1 MNAQEKPSDSASV
14 RQDFSLPNPMRYE
27 AFYDVTS
34 GMYFLYPKVGNMV
47 VGNPVSM
54 TSAEYHQYMLSN
66 QLSEY
71 YKEKSST
78 HDLGSRKDQTD
89 ALKKGLLPS
98 VNIRNKLFES
108 VFGGNKIEIIPQG
121 FASFDIGGLYQK
133 IDNPLILPQN
143 RTSFAIDIQQR
154 IQLGLLGKVG
164 ENLQLKANYDTQ
176 SGFAFENRMNLVWQ
190 AKGTWKD
197 LQTKGLNDKTTG
209 GEDKIIKKVEF
220 GNVNMPLSTSL
231 IRGSESLFGL
241 KTEFQLGK
249 TTGTLVFSQQQ
260 GESRTI
266 VAQGGGVM
274 NTFKLNAID
283 YEDNQHYYLGHYF
296 LNSYDNALLN
306 YPQIN
311 SRVSITRIEAWV
323 LDQGSG
329 NLQDQKGILGIRDL
343 GEGISGFPDNSQNNL
358 YQGIANLGAGIR
370 DVNTAYNTINGQSFP
385 NANGSIENY
394 TDGEQFIFNRKARKL
409 TQSEFTYHPQL
420 GYISLNQRLNDNQL
434 LAVSYTYTLNG
445 DSKVYKVGEFS
456 EESPV
461 LITKLLKSNT
471 KTTTTTPMWD
481 LMMKNIY
488 SLNSNQIN
496 SENFLLN
503 VYLRDA
509 QNGKVN
515 YLPGT
520 AVQDTN
526 LLKLFNWDRLNSN
539 NDLQQ
544 NGASTGDGIFDF
556 VNGITIDSE
565 NGKIIFTKAKPFGAY
580 LQNVLGSSDPKFVFN
595 DL

>member
-1 MNAQEKPSDSASV
+1 MEKNNFFQHKFFLLLFLMVSFANTFAQVKPSDSSSV
-14 RQDFSLPNPMRYE
+14 RQDFSLPNPIRYE
-27 AFYDVTS
+27 AFYDVPS
-34 GMYFLYPKVGNMV
+34 GMYFLYPKIGNMV

-54 TSAEYHQYMLSN
+54 TSAEYYHYMLNN

-71 YKEKSST
+71 YKEKSSVNN
-78 HDLGSRKDQTD
+78 LGYRKDQTD
-89 ALKKGLLPS
+89 AEKKGLLPS
-98 VNIRNKLFES
+98 LNIKNKLFES
-108 VFGGNKIEIIPQG
+108 IFGGNKIEIIPQG

-143 RTSFAIDIQQR
+143 RTNFAIDIQQR

-197 LQTKGLNDKTTG
+197 LQSKGLNDKTTG
-209 GEDKIIKKVEF
+209 GEDKIIKRVEF

-249 TTGTLVFSQQQ
+249 TTGTVVFSQQQ
-260 GESRTI
+260 GEARNI
-266 VAQGGGVM
+266 IAQGGGVM

-311 SRVSITRIEAWV
+311 SRISITRIEAWV

-343 GEGISGFPDNSQNNL
+343 GEGVSGFPDNSQNNL
-358 YQGIANLGAGIR
+358 YQGIVSLGAGIR
-370 DVNTAYNTINGQSFP
+370 DVNTAYNAINGQSFP
-385 NANGSIENY
+385 NANGSPETY

-409 TQSEFTYHPQL
+409 NQNEFRYHPQL
-420 GYISLNQRLNDNQL
+420 GYLSLNQRLNDNQL
-434 LAVSYTYTLNG
+434 LTVAYTYTLNG
-445 DSKVYKVGEFS
+445 DNKVYKVGEFS

-461 LITKLLKSNT
+461 LITKLLKSNI

-488 SLNSNQIN
+488 ALNSNDISQDG
-496 SENFLLN
+496 FLLN
-503 VYLRDA
+503 VYLRDP

-515 YLPGT
+515 YLPNT
-520 AVQDTN
+520 PVQDTN
-526 LLKLFNWDRLNSN
+526 LLKLLNWTVS
-539 NDLQQ
+539 
-544 NGASTGDGIFDF
+544 I
-556 VNGITIDSE
+556 
-565 NGKIIFTKAKPFGAY
+565 
-580 LQNVLGSSDPKFVFN
+580 
-595 DL
+595 